1 MSEHDRSRYPQPSV
15 LVLAAV
21 IGAFLVVQT
30 VVLLETAG
38 RETDHLVRTAW
49 FVVLAVGI
57 PLGVVSAVLR

>member
-1 MSEHDRSRYPQPSV
+1 MSEYDHSRYPPLGV

-21 IGAFLVVQT
+21 IGAYLVFQSI
-30 VVLLETAG
+30 VLVTTGG
-38 RETDHLVRTAW
+38 RETDYLVRTAW